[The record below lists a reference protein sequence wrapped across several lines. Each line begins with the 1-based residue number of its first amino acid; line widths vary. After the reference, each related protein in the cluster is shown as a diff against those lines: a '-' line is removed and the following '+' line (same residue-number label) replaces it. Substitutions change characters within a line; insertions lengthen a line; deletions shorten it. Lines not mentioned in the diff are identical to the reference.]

1 MAIAG
6 IAIAGLQVTYDV
18 GQYLKDVAEAPKE
31 LARCRQEATVLYGLL
46 LDLLSHINQS
56 QSGDQWFNAVRNLG
70 GDNGPIAQ
78 YKKAREQLASK
89 IEKRSEPGETLKA
102 KLLWKFKKRD
112 VKEIFDQM
120 ERLKSLIIIA
130 LERDYL

>member
-1 MAIAG
+1 MAAH
-6 IAIAGLQVTYDV
+6 T
-18 GQYLKDVAEAPKE
+18 PN
-31 LARCRQEATVLYGLL
+31 R
-46 LDLLSHINQS
+46 
-56 QSGDQWFNAVRNLG
+56 AVRVG
-70 GDNGPIAQ
+70 
-78 YKKAREQLASK
+78 KKAREQLASK